1 MTTPL
6 DKVFS
11 SPQIKSLFTAKLS
24 WQTLGFRRKLS
35 LLLYSVA
42 FLSVTVIG
50 FYGYQHA
57 SYAYR
62 SRATDLIDGYTSE
75 VAVKIQDFLQTGRND
90 LQFLN
95 NLYFL
100 RRYTYWRDIG
110 DEKQMLYWQAITTDT
125 LRNFSSAYDYV
136 YKIRLLDIQ
145 GQELLGV
152 RYDRVASSGRILAHD
167 ELYNEAQTDYFKEV
181 QKLQHNNE
189 VYVSPLD
196 LNRERGVIEQ
206 PQVPIVRF
214 ATPMIGENGV
224 RYGAIVYNV
233 LAEKFFEFI
242 HSANKNTQ
250 GRTFYLIDQQGQF
263 LYHPDGTKM
272 FGILLGHHAS
282 FEQDYPDILAKM
294 RQNNG
299 KGIIKNQSEIISY
312 HPIYPNERKPDNY
325 WLLVG
330 VISEKAALSEL
341 NNFISVFALLFIGVT
356 LLVVAANRYMLGQ
369 IVRPLEFVTQQLKK
383 LSEGVAEKETL
394 FYPAE
399 DEIHQMLVSCELVV
413 ANIQSLTRQVDAIAK
428 GNFNDTVE
436 TLSHRDL
443 LGSAIN
449 NMTAMLR
456 AARQED
462 QNRNWLRDGLEQL
475 SSALTGDLT
484 STQLADLSISL
495 LGRYLQAG
503 RGVFY
508 CYNSNV
514 QLLELLGSYM
524 YSERNQVGS
533 CFKLGEGAIGQV
545 AREKKPIFLTT
556 LNLEQPPIVTG
567 TSCSAP
573 LYTYTYP
580 LQREGNL
587 LGVMELASFSAF
599 DELKLLLL
607 QKAAEII
614 ASFLYVVQQREQI
627 KNLLTVAETAEK
639 EAREKSI
646 RLQEANA
653 QMEEQQQQ
661 LQQQTE
667 ELQQANAQ
675 MEEQQQQ
682 LQQQTEELQQT
693 NAQMEEAQQQLEQQN
708 RALVKSQ
715 QELDARSR
723 QLELSSQY
731 KSEFLANMSHEL
743 RTPLNSIILLSK
755 MMQSNTEKHL
765 SDEEVHHAE
774 IIHNAGQELLR
785 LINDVLDLSKV
796 EAGRMDLH
804 ISSVSSQELLAE
816 LNEMFEHSAKDKNLE
831 FILQDNL
838 RGEFVSDANRLSQIL
853 RNLLS
858 NAFKFTQ
865 KGSVTLSLKR
875 ISGAKL
881 PIQISVKDTGMGI
894 APEKRKVIFEAFQ
907 QADGSISRQYG
918 GTGLGLSISLRF
930 AQLLGGTIEM
940 NSIVGEGSEFS
951 VLLPETLAEP
961 QAVAVAKKTA
971 YPGPAAVETPA
982 PLPQIFALKTDDR
995 EQLTQQDSVIL
1006 LIDDDPLFGQALLEI
1021 NRKLGYKTL
1030 LANSGQEGLNLAKT
1044 YHPQGILLDLG
1055 LPDIDGSAVLHQI
1068 KSDPDLADT
1077 PVYVVS
1083 GREKDAALMQQ
1094 GLLGYLQ
1101 KPVNAEQIGQA
1112 EAQLLACIQKNV
1124 SQQIILMVENGST
1137 SAEQIKKMI
1146 DPQIARVLPATVDTD
1161 MEVLLAGHSC
1171 CLAIVDLGIAATSQ
1185 ALKVAKKLRQINPNL
1200 NMVFVGLHSLSD
1212 EEDARLHQ
1220 YSDSIIIKAAQ
1231 SEQRLLK
1238 NIERFLNAASQN
1250 LENPVAGSV
1259 KEQNGDSQRLAGRHI
1274 LVVDDDARN
1283 LFVIT
1288 AALEKQGAKVSGVL
1302 SGKSALD
1309 FLQKQTVDLVFM
1321 DIMMPGMDGYQTII
1335 ALRRNPAMAAIPVVV
1350 LTAKSLPADRDQ
1362 ALAAGADD
1370 YLAKPADFD
1379 VLVNMAAVWC
1389 ANKRGAKTNP

>member
-1 MTTPL
+1 MTTPSEQL
-6 DKVFS
+6 FQKT
-11 SPQIKSLFTAKLS
+11 QLKSLFTAKLS
-24 WQTLGFRRKLS
+24 WQSLGFRSKLS
-35 LLLYSVA
+35 VLLYSVA
-42 FLSVTVIG
+42 FLSVSVIG

-62 SRATDLIDGYTSE
+62 TRATELVDGYTGE
-75 VAVKIQDFLQTGRND
+75 VAVKIQDFMQMARND

-95 NLYFL
+95 NFYAL
-100 RRYTYWRDIG
+100 RRYSYWRDIG
-110 DEKQMLYWQAITTDT
+110 DEKQMAYWQAITLDT
-125 LRNFSSAYDYV
+125 LRNFSTAYDYV
-136 YKIRLLDIQ
+136 YKIRLLDNQ

-152 RYDRVASSGRILAHD
+152 RRDKADGDSRILKTD
-167 ELYNEAQTDYFKEV
+167 ELGNQAHTVYFKET
-181 QKLQHNNE
+181 QKLHLDSDI
-189 VYVSPLD
+189 YVSAVD
-196 LNRERGVIEQ
+196 LNHERGAIER
-206 PQVPIVRF
+206 PIVPVVRF
-214 ATPMIGENGV
+214 SRLMTIDNGV

-233 LAEKFFEFI
+233 LAEKFFDFI
-242 HSANKNTQ
+242 HLANKNTQ
-250 GRTFYLIDQQGQF
+250 GRVFYLIDQQGQF
-263 LYHPDGTKM
+263 LYHPDSDKM
-272 FGILLGHHAS
+272 FGSLLGHRAS
-282 FEQDYPDILAKM
+282 FEQDYPGILSQM
-294 RQNNG
+294 LQSQG
-299 KGIIKNQSEIISY
+299 LGIIKNKSEIIAY
-312 HPIYPNERKPDNY
+312 HPIYPNMSKRNTY
-325 WLLVG
+325 WMLVG
-330 VISEKAALSEL
+330 VVQEATALAEL
-341 NNFISVFALLFIGVT
+341 NNFISVFALLFIGVA
-356 LLVVAANRYMLGQ
+356 LLVIAANRYMLGQ
-369 IVRPLEFVTQQLKK
+369 IVRPLQFVTTQLQK
-383 LSEGVAEKETL
+383 LSEGVAQEETL

-399 DEIHQMLVSCELVV
+399 DEIHQMLISCERVV
-413 ANIQSLTRQVDAIAK
+413 GNIQSLTRQVDGIAR
-428 GNFNDTVE
+428 GNFGDTVE
-436 TLSHRDL
+436 TLSDRDL
-443 LGSAIN
+443 LGTAIN
-449 NMTAMLR
+449 NMTLMLR
-456 AARQED
+456 TARQEE

-475 SSALTGDLT
+475 STALTGDLT
-484 STQLADLSISL
+484 SAQLADVSISL

-508 CYNSNV
+508 CYNQEA

-533 CFKLGEGAIGQV
+533 CFKLGEGAVGQV
-545 AREKKPIFLTT
+545 AREKKPIFLTV
-556 LNLEQPPIVTG
+556 LGLDQPPVITG
-567 TSCSAP
+567 TSYSAP

-580 LQREGNL
+580 LQREGGL
-587 LGVMELASFSAF
+587 LGVIELASFAAF
-599 DELKLLLL
+599 DELKLSLL

-614 ASFLYVVQQREQI
+614 GSFLYVVQQREQI
-627 KNLLTVAETAEK
+627 KKLLSIAEAAEK
-639 EAREKSI
+639 EARDKSA
-646 RLQEANA
+646 RLQQANAQMEEQQQQLQQQTEELQQSNA

-675 MEEQQQQ
+675 MEQ
-682 LQQQTEELQQT
+682 
-693 NAQMEEAQQQLEQQN
+693 AQQQLEQQN
-708 RALVKSQ
+708 RTLVDSQ

-796 EAGRMDLH
+796 EAGRMELH
-804 ISSVSSQELLAE
+804 IGSVSSQELLAE
-816 LNEMFEHSAKDKNLE
+816 LNEMFEHSAKDKNLD

-838 RGEFVSDANRLSQIL
+838 QDEFVTDANRLSQIL

-865 KGSVTLSLKR
+865 KGSVTLTIKR
-875 ISGAKL
+875 VSGAKL

-894 APEKRKVIFEAFQ
+894 APEKRQVIFEAFQ

-961 QAVAVAKKTA
+961 QAFAAAQKI
-971 YPGPAAVETPA
+971 PLPEPASSEIQQ
-982 PLPQIFALKTDDR
+982 PLPQMLKAITDDR
-995 EQLTQQDSVIL
+995 EQLSQQDSVIL
-1006 LIDDDPLFGQALLEI
+1006 LIDDDTLFGQALLEI

-1030 LANSGQEGLNLAKT
+1030 LATSAQEGLTLAKT

-1055 LPDIDGSAVLHQI
+1055 LPDMDGSLVLHEI
-1068 KSDPDLADT
+1068 KTHPDLADI

-1112 EAQLLACIQKNV
+1112 EAQLLACIEKNI
-1124 SQQIILMVENGST
+1124 SQPVILMVENGSA
-1137 SAEQIKKMI
+1137 SVEQIKKMI
-1146 DPQIARVLPATVDTD
+1146 DPQIASVLPATVDTD
-1161 MEVLLAGHSC
+1161 MEVLLSGHAC
-1171 CLAIVDLGIAATSQ
+1171 CLAIIDLGIAATSQ

-1200 NMVFVGLHSLSD
+1200 NMVFVGLQSLSD
-1212 EEDARLHQ
+1212 EEEARLHQ

-1238 NIERFLNAASQN
+1238 NIERFLTAASQN
-1250 LENPVAGSV
+1250 LENPATASI
-1259 KEQNGDSQRLAGRHI
+1259 KEQSNDSHHLAGRHI

-1302 SGKSALD
+1302 SGKSALE

-1321 DIMMPGMDGYQTII
+1321 DIMMPGMDGYQTIS
-1335 ALRRNPAMAAIPVVV
+1335 ALRRNPAMAATPVVV
-1350 LTAKSLPADRDQ
+1350 LTAKSLPADREQ

-1379 VLVNMAAVWC
+1379 MLVNMAAVWC
-1389 ANKRGAKTNP
+1389 ANKRGAKN